1 MFPSESRADIPST
14 ANDLVVQAGW
24 ASQDSRPDSVAGARN
39 SVSLGPP
46 PPLFAANDAVENGE
60 DALKSRYER
69 LLAYEGLPSWFISL
83 IAHTLVLI
91 LLLLLQFPPRRSSA
105 TGVVIHL
112 TDAPTE
118 LEADSIALVPKSE
131 TIALEE
137 TQDSSVAV
145 DGALSSYEPSAIQ
158 VESPL
163 PKSDTASDAAPD
175 LTTSLAPVSGAAV
188 MAVQLPKG
196 GVYRRDAASR
206 ASLGE
211 RYGATPESEDAVE
224 AALRWL
230 AAHQQRD
237 GSWSFDLSQ
246 EPCRGQCKNSQS
258 DESLPRP
265 ATAATGLA
273 LLAFLGAGYNHHEG
287 KYQEE
292 IQRGLYFLREAA
304 AEANAG
310 YDLQGGSMYGH
321 GIAMLAVSEAMAM
334 TRYLGKQDTDLFTLA
349 QRGSQ
354 FTANAQHPLGG
365 WRYVPGSPGDMTV
378 TAWQVLSLISAQHGG
393 VVLPTST
400 LSRAE
405 RFIRGLSKPDAYSF
419 GYQSVA
425 AERTTTAVG
434 LCSLMYLGQSPHDEA
449 FAKSL
454 GQVAKRG
461 PKFTDV
467 YHDYYATLALH
478 HARHQA
484 WEKWHVPL
492 REHLI
497 RTQAVKGH
505 EAGSWHFA
513 DKNGDVGGRL
523 YTTAMS
529 AMILEVYYR
538 YLPLYQTRDEF
549 KLD

>member
-1 MFPSESRADIPST
+1 MVPSDSRADIPPL

-24 ASQDSRPDSVAGARN
+24 SSQNTVPRSF
-39 SVSLGPP
+39 
-46 PPLFAANDAVENGE
+46 PPLIEAATQAPPSSSAHARKTSSTDEERLG
-60 DALKSRYER
+60 SRYER
-69 LLAYEGLPSWFISL
+69 LLAYEGLPAWFVSL

-91 LLLLLQFPPRRSSA
+91 LLLVLQFPSKGSNVSS
-105 TGVVIHL
+105 VVIRL
-112 TDAPTE
+112 ADAQPE
-118 LEADSIALVPKSE
+118 SQSESITLVPKAE
-131 TIALEE
+131 TISIEEPLE
-137 TQDSSVAV
+137 TSLTV
-145 DGALSSYEPSAIQ
+145 DATLNANQAPAIEI
-158 VESPL
+158 ESPL
-163 PKSDTASDAAPD
+163 PKSEPASDDAPA
-175 LTTSLAPVSGAAV
+175 LVASLAPVSGAAI

-211 RYGATPESEDAVE
+211 RYGATTESEDAVE
-224 AALRWL
+224 SALRWL
-230 AAHQQRD
+230 ATHQQRD

-287 KYQEE
+287 KYQDQV
-292 IQRGLYFLREAA
+292 QRGLYFLREAA

-310 YDLQGGSMYGH
+310 YDLQSGSMYGH
-321 GIAMLAVSEAMAM
+321 GIAMLAISEAMAM
-334 TRYLGKQDTDLFTLA
+334 TRYLGKQDADLFALT
-349 QRGSQ
+349 QRGTQ
-354 FTANAQHPLGG
+354 FTANAQHSLGG

-393 VVLPTST
+393 VALPTPT
-400 LSRAE
+400 LPKAE
-405 RFIRGLSKPDAYSF
+405 QFIRGLSKPQAYSF

-434 LCSLMYLGQSPHDEA
+434 LCLLMYLGQSPHDEA

-454 GQVAKRG
+454 DQLAKRG
-461 PKFTDV
+461 PKFADV

-478 HARHQA
+478 HSRHQA

-497 RTQAVKGH
+497 KTQATKGH

-523 YTTAMS
+523 YTTAMC
-529 AMILEVYYR
+529 AMTLEVYYR